1 MPRRRASPAE
11 FANGV
16 EREAAA
22 ASLDALVARKRPRG
36 KGGGKGA
43 VQAAVED
50 ARGRASSGDWEGAAP
65 RSLVALYYVCHTEV
79 YGAEPGE
86 LRGEQ
91 WAMACRSAGAL
102 VKTEFGGDL
111 SKAVEYV
118 RWTWRREQWRE
129 GRRSD
134 EQKRW
139 RVTWR
144 QQFAQRNLLSDY
156 RTELARRARSG
167 RRWKC

>member
-1 MPRRRASPAE
+1 MPRRRASLAE
-11 FANGV
+11 FVNGV

-22 ASLDALVARKRPRG
+22 ASLDAMVARRNPRRV
-36 KGGGKGA
+36 GGGRA
-43 VQAAVED
+43 AIQTAVED
-50 ARGRASSGDWEGAAP
+50 ARGRIRSGDWGGATP
-65 RSLVALYYVCHTEV
+65 RLLVALYYVCHTEV
-79 YGAEPGE
+79 YGAEPVE

-91 WAMACRSAGAL
+91 WSMACRSAGAL

-111 SKAVEYV
+111 SKTVEYV
-118 RWTWRREQWRE
+118 RWTWRRENWRE
-129 GRRSD
+129 GRRTD

-156 RTELARRARSG
+156 RTELARRARS
-167 RRWKC
+167 R